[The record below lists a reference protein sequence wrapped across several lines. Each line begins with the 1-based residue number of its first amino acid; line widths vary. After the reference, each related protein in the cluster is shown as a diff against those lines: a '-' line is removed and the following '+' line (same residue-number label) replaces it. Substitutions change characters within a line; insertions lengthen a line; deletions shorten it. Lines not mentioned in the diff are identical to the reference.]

1 MRLKIC
7 VIMLL
12 VAGTVSAWGAPPV
25 VREIEV
31 LHDGMGKSDPEY
43 VKAHTRI
50 RVGHDLSSA
59 AISRDVKILLSTG
72 QFSDV
77 KASVEEMDDGAKL
90 ILRVTPKLRLAEKPR
105 IRGVEKYRIRKV
117 RRWLELEVGDLIDDQ
132 AVGVAVRKV
141 LKEYREDLYSEA
153 TAKWTLDPVD
163 KKVGTVKLSIKFD
176 EGDIIYI
183 ENIEVVG
190 NKTIPTGD
198 LRDALKR
205 PSPFNPLSWFRKKR
219 YEYYQL
225 ADIEAG
231 VRRVY
236 MDHGFLD
243 VKVDV
248 AIAEEQVD
256 QKDVAIVTVDEGD
269 LYQIDEI
276 KFEGISIY
284 PENELRALISL
295 RSGQVASISSIENS
309 ARRLQSYYGDRG
321 YLNAGARPLITPNK
335 NDPTVNVKFMIREG
349 NLVSIRNIIIRGN
362 TRTKDKVVRRE
373 LIVYPG
379 DVYNQSRVKR
389 SERRVNNLGFF
400 ETVRVSPQKT
410 SNEDEKDLVFDV
422 AEKRTGQF
430 MLGAGFS
437 SVDNLMGF
445 IELSQGNFDLLG
457 WPNFTGGGQKLRL
470 RAQVGSE
477 RQDYDISFTEPWFL
491 DQRLSLG
498 FNIYS
503 RDRSYDDYD
512 ESLTG
517 ASISVGKALMG
528 PNRITFRYSLEGSEI
543 SGISD
548 TNTYYELDSY
558 DFETDTGTP
567 YEFEDEE
574 DRIKSTLAIG
584 IRHDTRNN
592 PFVPTRGNKVR
603 LFYSL
608 SGGPLGFDTDLYDL
622 GLKSTSYVPLWFGHV
637 LNVRSKFEFVESFED
652 TEDVPL
658 ADKLFLGGGRTLRGF
673 EYREVGPKVVRR
685 IDGTEGISEDP
696 SENYSRS
703 YGGQSLFML
712 KVEYIVPIVKGVRF
726 ATFYDTGNV
735 WSEAYTLDVGDLASS
750 CGFGVRFDMPG
761 FPIRIDRAW
770 VIDYDDEYTEDDKW
784 VIWIGYDN

>member
-1 MRLKIC
+1 MRLHFCII
-7 VIMLL
+7 VLSVVGII
-12 VAGTVSAWGAPPV
+12 SAWGAPV

-31 LHDGMGKSDPEY
+31 LHDGIGKSDPEY
-43 VKAHTRI
+43 VKAHTRM

-59 AISRDVKILLSTG
+59 AISRDIKLLLGTG

-90 ILRVTPKLRLAEKPR
+90 IFTVKPKWRLANKPR
-105 IRGVEKYRIRKV
+105 IKGVTKYRIRKV
-117 RRWLELEVGDLIDDQ
+117 RRWLELEEGDLIDDQ
-132 AVGVAVRKV
+132 VVGVAVRKV
-141 LKEYREDLYSEA
+141 LKEYREDLYSDA
-153 TAKWTLDPVD
+153 TAKWTLDPLD
-163 KKVGTVKLSIKFD
+163 KKVGTVKLSINFD
-176 EGDIIYI
+176 EGPIIYI
-183 ENIEVVG
+183 KNIEVVG
-190 NKTIPTGD
+190 NISISTGE

-205 PSPFNPLSWFRKKR
+205 PSPFNPLRWFKKKR
-219 YEYYQL
+219 YEHYQL

-243 VKVDV
+243 VRID
-248 AIAEEQVD
+248 AALAEKKED
-256 QKDVAIVTVDEGD
+256 QQDVAIVSVDEGD
-269 LYQIDEI
+269 LYHIDDV

-284 PENELRALISL
+284 PENELRSIISL
-295 RSGQVASISSIENS
+295 SSGQVASISLIKDT
-309 ARRLQSYYGDRG
+309 ARRLQAYYGDRG

-335 NDPTVNVKFMIREG
+335 DDPTVNVKFIIREG
-349 NLVSIRNIIIRGN
+349 ELVSIRNIIVRGN

-400 ETVRVSPQKT
+400 ETVRVTPQKT
-410 SNEDEKDLVFDV
+410 GSDDEQDLVFDV

-445 IELSQGNFDLLG
+445 VELSQGNFDLLG

-491 DQRLSLG
+491 DRRLSLG

-512 ESLTG
+512 ETLTG
-517 ASISVGKALMG
+517 ASVSLGKALFG

-548 TNTYYELDSY
+548 TNTYYEIDSY
-558 DFETDTGTP
+558 DYETDIGTP
-567 YEFEDEE
+567 YRFEDEE
-574 DRIKSTLAIG
+574 DRIKSTLSIG

-592 PFVPTRGNKVR
+592 PFVPTRGNKIR

-608 SGGPLGFDTDLYDL
+608 SGGPLGFDTDLYNL
-622 GLKSTSYVPLWFGHV
+622 GMKSTSYIPLWFGHV
-637 LNVRSKFEFVESFED
+637 LNIRSKFEFIEPFDD
-652 TEDVPL
+652 TGEVPL

-673 EYREVGPKVVRR
+673 DYRDVGPKVVRR
-685 IDGTEGISEDP
+685 RDGTAGISDDP
-696 SENYSRS
+696 SENYARS
-703 YGGQSLFML
+703 FGGQSLFMVN
-712 KVEYIVPIVKGVRF
+712 VEYIVPIVKGVRF

-735 WSEAYTLDVGDLASS
+735 WSDAYTLDMGDLASS
-750 CGFGVRFDMPG
+750 AGFGVRFDMPG
-761 FPIRIDRAW
+761 FPIRIDRAF